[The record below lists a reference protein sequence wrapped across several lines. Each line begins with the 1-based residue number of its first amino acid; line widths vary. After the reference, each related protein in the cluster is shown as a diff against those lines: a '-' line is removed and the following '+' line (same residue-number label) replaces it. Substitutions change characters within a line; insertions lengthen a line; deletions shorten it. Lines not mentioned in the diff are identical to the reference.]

1 MPVSPIRQTLRQKI
15 SEKMDCGREWH
26 ERYRRHIMMPEIG
39 EGGQRRLNAGKV
51 LIVGAGGLG
60 SPVALYLAAA
70 GVGTIG
76 IIDGDTVD
84 LSNLQR
90 QIIHGTSDVGRLKT
104 ESARNG
110 IKEIN
115 PGCEVVAYNEFFGEE
130 NGVSIVE
137 DYDFIV
143 DATDTFGVKMLIN
156 DICVDA
162 GKPFS
167 HGGISGFGGEVMTHI
182 PGTACYRCLF
192 DSEPQPREIV
202 GTFGAVPG
210 IIGSIQAAEAI
221 KYLSGTGEL
230 LTDRLLV
237 IDALSMRFTT
247 VNLFRRI
254 DCPTCSGNRRS

>member
-1 MPVSPIRQTLRQKI
+1 
-15 SEKMDCGREWH
+15 MDYGKEWH

-39 EGGQRRLNAGKV
+39 EEGQHRLNAGKV
-51 LIVGAGGLG
+51 LIIGAGGLG

-90 QIIHGTSDVGRLKT
+90 QIIHGTSDVGRMKI
-104 ESARNG
+104 ESAHDKIRA
-110 IKEIN
+110 IN
-115 PGCEVVAYNEFFGEE
+115 PDCEVVVYSEYFGEK
-130 NGVSIVE
+130 NGASIVE
-137 DYDFIV
+137 DYDIVV
-143 DATDTFGVKMLIN
+143 DATDSFGVKMLIN
-156 DICVDA
+156 DICVGV

-167 HGGISGFGGEVMTHI
+167 HGGISGFGGEVMTHV

-192 DSEPQPREIV
+192 DSEPQPGEIV
-202 GTFGAVPG
+202 GTLGAVPG

-221 KYLSGTGEL
+221 KYLSGTGDL

-237 IDALSMRFTT
+237 MDALSMRFTT
-247 VNLFRRI
+247 VNLSRRI
-254 DCPTCSGNRRS
+254 DCPTCSGRRS